1 MKRLILLALV
11 VPLLVWLANAGEH
24 NGSRNSTVTTNNEP
38 SSDDCRDHL
47 RVYNDDFRASVR
59 DEETRT
65 LAMQPLSITA
75 AHNGGIQVSTW
86 DKPEISIKLCKQAA
100 ADDEAGARKA
110 LADTRLEINGS
121 RISVH
126 APESDHGFS
135 LGTLLLVKTPK
146 GGELELEA
154 YNGGVSLNHFS
165 GTAKAHTHNGGISL
179 SSSTGTLSVEAQNGG
194 VSIKDC
200 GGDVNATVQNGG
212 MSISLPER
220 WEGKGMEAHTHNGGL
235 VVSVPGNIST
245 GVEIVGSEHTPIM
258 CKGDVCQGAQR
269 TWDDGR
275 KILRFGSGDP
285 QVRATTVNG
294 GIVVKRRERSRAEL

>member
-1 MKRLILLALV
+1 MKRLILLALA
-11 VPLLVWLANAGEH
+11 VPLLVWLANAGERDRAH
-24 NGSRNSTVTTNNEP
+24 NETLTMNDEP
-38 SSDDCRDHL
+38 STDDCRDHL

-65 LAMQPLSITA
+65 LAAQPLSITA

-135 LGTLLLVKTPK
+135 LGTLLLVRTPK
-146 GGELELEA
+146 GAELELEA
-154 YNGGVSLNHFS
+154 HNGGVSLNHFS
-165 GTAKAHTHNGGISL
+165 GTAKAHTQNGGISL
-179 SSSTGTLSVEAQNGG
+179 SNSTGNLTVEARNGG

-200 GGDVNATVQNGG
+200 GGDVNATVENGG
-212 MSISLPER
+212 LSISLLEQ
-220 WEGKGMEAHTHNGGL
+220 WEGKGLEAHTHNGGL

-245 GVEIVGSEHTPIM
+245 GVEITGSEHTPII
-258 CKGDVCQGAQR
+258 CKDDVCGEAQR
-269 TWDDGR
+269 TWEDGR
-275 KILRFGSGDP
+275 KILRFGTGDP

-294 GIVVKRRERSRAEL
+294 GIVVKRRELSRAEL